1 MPGGFSAGYSA
12 GYGNVG
18 TGLVNLL
25 VDVADTIENAVVV
38 EKVAVTPGEPA
49 ASDKCSAVYVWGSQV
64 FDADVSTQ
72 ARGDIAGCSYIRAYV
87 INYRIDVC
95 MDLTED
101 GSELTTAEYLEKSTE
116 YYDLID
122 TIFCELV
129 YRASDGTLFDGL
141 TCQAINLQPIVI
153 GGPIGDRISATG
165 TIRVTDP
172 CPPE

>member
-1 MPGGFSAGYSA
+1 M
-12 GYGNVG
+12 
-18 TGLVNLL
+18 LVDLL
-25 VDVADTIENAVVV
+25 VDVAARIEAAVAV

-49 ASDKCSAVYVWGSQV
+49 ATDKCSAVYVWGSQV
-64 FDADVSTQ
+64 FDSDVPVQ
-72 ARGDIAGCSYIRAYV
+72 ARGDIAGCFYRRAYV

-101 GSELTTAEYLEKSTE
+101 GSELSTAEYLAKSTE

-122 TIFCELV
+122 TVWCMLN
-129 YRASDGTLFDGL
+129 YRASDATLFDDIGS
-141 TCQAINLQPIVI
+141 CEDINLQPVVI

-172 CPPE
+172 CPPEGS